1 MQISM
6 DKYKTS
12 VMGQALKKVYRG
24 TMSVDDSVMLAKN
37 EIAEVFG
44 NGQKNTPIEL
54 DTDTGFY
61 GDVVG
66 KCPLCGNTVVK
77 GKYGYGCLG
86 YKEGCKFR
94 IGSFICK
101 RSISLSNARLLL
113 ETGKTAEI
121 QGFISKAG
129 KPFNAR
135 LKLDGDKVVFD
146 F

>member
-12 VMGQALKKVYRG
+12 IMGQALKKVYRG
-24 TMSVDDSVMLAKN
+24 AMSVDESVMLAKN
-37 EIAEVFG
+37 EIAEVFDH
-44 NGQKNTPIEL
+44 KEAPIEL
-54 DTDTGFY
+54 DTNTGFY
-61 GDVVG
+61 GDLVG
-66 KCPLCGNTVVK
+66 KCPICGKNVVK

-113 ETGKTAEI
+113 ESGKTSEI